1 MSSPTSP
8 PSSVTSSHIPSGPH
22 GLRTLRITIICKH
35 FTNNK
40 TLKCYTKECCSLKPA
55 WLPATKGILWRTFH
69 LRKAPQ
75 NSPPLDDSSSWH
87 TNLASQQWKT
97 TDLLWSFPLP
107 SSSSNSPFSVRSQA
121 KSLPDLWCQLIIS
134 ECLVLLGTYY
144 SQVLW
149 GVPRWVRSCDKVS
162 FQHKSKLCAIN
173 NQPRRAS

>member
-22 GLRTLRITIICKH
+22 GLRALRIMIICKH

-40 TLKCYTKECCSLKPA
+40 ALKCYTKECCSLKPA
-55 WLPATKGILWRTFH
+55 GLRTTKALLWRTFH

-75 NSPPLDDSSSWH
+75 YSSTTHSMTAHHDTPTWLRNSEKLRISFGHFHCLPPLLIH
-87 TNLASQQWKT
+87 Q
-97 TDLLWSFPLP
+97 
-107 SSSSNSPFSVRSQA
+107 FSVRSQA
-121 KSLPDLWCQLIIS
+121 KAWCQLIIS
-134 ECLVLLGTYY
+134 ECLVCLGTYY

-149 GVPRWVRSCDKVS
+149 GVPRWVRSVDKVS
-162 FQHKSKLCAIN
+162 FQHKSKLCTIN

>member
-22 GLRTLRITIICKH
+22 GLGTLRIAVICKH

-40 TLKCYTKECCSLKPA
+40 ALKCYSKECCSLKPA
-55 WLPATKGILWRTFH
+55 WLPTTKGILRRTFH

-75 NSPPLDDSSSWH
+75 YSSTTHVMTAHHDTPIWPRNSEKPRTSFVHFHCIPPLLIH
-87 TNLASQQWKT
+87 Q
-97 TDLLWSFPLP
+97 
-107 SSSSNSPFSVRSQA
+107 FSVRSPA
-121 KSLPDLWCQLIIS
+121 KAWCQLIIS
-134 ECLVLLGTYY
+134 ECLVFLGTYY
-144 SQVLW
+144 SQVLCR
-149 GVPRWVRSCDKVS
+149 VPRWVRSCNKGS